1 MNEKH
6 IPKVIHYIWFGNND
20 LPEEAVACIE
30 SWKKFCPDYEI
41 KRWGESNFD
50 LSSNNYV
57 KQAYEAKKWAF
68 VSDYARLWIL
78 VNEGGI
84 YMDTDVEVLK
94 SLDPF
99 LTNRAFSG
107 FESDSSVPTGIM
119 ACEKGFPLFRKL
131 LNDYDV
137 RSFIKSDGSY
147 DLTTNVVVITKA
159 CKALGLKLDNT
170 MQTVDGFTLYP
181 SDWFCP
187 KSHES
192 GDIHLTENSVTI
204 HHFNGSW
211 IDEVERGLLKERR
224 RFLTRHSWL
233 NPMLAGLIVRLQY
246 GFKTNDFRPLTSA
259 LKAYFA
265 NRH

>member
-1 MNEKH
+1 MNENH

-20 LPEEAVACIE
+20 LPEEAIECIE

-41 KRWGESNFD
+41 KRWDESNFD

-107 FESDSSVPTGIM
+107 FESDASVPTGIM
-119 ACEKGFPLFRKL
+119 ACEKGFPLFQRL
-131 LNDYDV
+131 LDDYDA
-137 RSFIKSDGSY
+137 RSFINSDGSY
-147 DLTTNVVVITKA
+147 DLTTNVVVITKT
-159 CKALGLKLDNT
+159 CKACGLKLDNT
-170 MQTVDGFTLYP
+170 LQTVDGFTLYP

-192 GDIHLTENSVTI
+192 GVINLTDNSVTI

-211 IDEVERGLLKERR
+211 VDETEREILNQRR
-224 RFLTRHSWL
+224 LFLENHPKI
-233 NPMLAGLIVRLQY
+233 NPMLAGFYVRLRY
-246 GFKTNDFRPLTSA
+246 GIKTGDYSPLHSA
-259 LKAYFA
+259 LQLLK
-265 NRH
+265 NR